1 MSKGKGEHY
10 CLTLVKM
17 DQRNACGKKK
27 PKYEKVD
34 LNMCT
39 NVNLLFCLVGYL
51 KSIIAGWKCRCNQ
64 NFNFILIISSIAE

>member
-17 DQRNACGKKK
+17 DQRNACGTKKT
-27 PKYEKVD
+27 KYEKVD

-39 NVNLLFCLVGYL
+39 NVYLLFCLVGYF
-51 KSIIAGWKCRCNQ
+51 KSIIAG
-64 NFNFILIISSIAE
+64 